1 MAMRRQE
8 HDDEHA
14 ENDTQITLQIS
25 PRLQKRIQ
33 KAVAGGDQSVQ
44 EYLENVL
51 EQTIPTEDDE
61 AYRVQRNPVSK
72 ETLAKILQASDEIMQ
87 RTRGQIFEDPVEVI
101 RKMREERT
109 QELGQ

>member
-1 MAMRRQE
+1 MAVRKQE
-8 HDDEHA
+8 HDDDHT
-14 ENDTQITLQIS
+14 ENETQITLQIS
-25 PRLQKRIQ
+25 PRLQRRIQ
-33 KAVAGGDQSVQ
+33 RAIADSDQSVQ

-61 AYRVQRNPVSK
+61 ADQAQRKPVSK

>member
-1 MAMRRQE
+1 MAIRKQE

-14 ENDTQITLQIS
+14 ENKTQITLQIS
-25 PRLQKRIQ
+25 PGLQQRIQ
-33 KAVAGGDQSVQ
+33 RVVANSDQSVQ
-44 EYLENVL
+44 EYLEDVL
-51 EQTIPTEDDE
+51 EQTIPTKDGEDDL
-61 AYRVQRNPVSK
+61 AQRKPVSK

-109 QELGQ
+109 QELG

>member
-1 MAMRRQE
+1 MAVRRQE
-8 HDDEHA
+8 HDDDHT
-14 ENDTQITLQIS
+14 ENEMQITLQIS
-25 PRLQKRIQ
+25 PRLQQRIK
-33 KAVAGGDQSVQ
+33 KAVAGSDQSVQ

-61 AYRVQRNPVSK
+61 IDRNQRKPVTQ
-72 ETLAKILQASDEIMQ
+72 ETLAKILQTSDEIMQ

>member
-1 MAMRRQE
+1 MAIRKQE
-8 HDDEHA
+8 HGDDHT
-14 ENDTQITLQIS
+14 ENETYVTLQIS
-25 PRLQKRIQ
+25 PRLQRRIK
-33 KAVAGGDQSVQ
+33 KAIAESDQSVQ

-51 EQTIPTEDDE
+51 EQTIPKEVDE
-61 AYRVQRNPVSK
+61 ANEVQRKPVTK

-87 RTRGQIFEDPVEVI
+87 RTQGQIFEDPVEVI